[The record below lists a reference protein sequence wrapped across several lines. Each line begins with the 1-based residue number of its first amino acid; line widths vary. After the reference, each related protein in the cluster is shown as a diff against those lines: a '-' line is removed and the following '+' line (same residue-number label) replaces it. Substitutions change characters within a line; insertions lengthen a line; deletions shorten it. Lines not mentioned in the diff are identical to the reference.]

1 MQHDNQVEIGKVVP
15 TDTTRMGRM
24 LHGGRLT
31 ATMKSAKT
39 GEHVT
44 LTLHAMK
51 KDGKWEHAIWADA
64 THVFIKRG
72 HGEYGSDTIGTYY
85 PLTGKLYWKSRD
97 AAWRYAALHT
107 LLAAT
112 TGQQSTDKFNITE
125 ASMCGKCGRELTDP
139 ESIARGIGPTC
150 LGALTGSVHYRQ
162 MDENLV
168 ERVREVATTPTYVP
182 GTTLTVEQH
191 AAAEEAALGGTTD
204 KRGRPVPRTFE
215 ALAAAVKR

>member
-24 LHGGRLT
+24 LQGGRLT

-51 KDGKWEHAIWADA
+51 KDGRWNHVLFAEA

-85 PLTGKLYWKSRD
+85 PETGKLYWKSRD

-107 LLAAT
+107 LVAAT
-112 TGQQSTDKFNITE
+112 TGEQSTDKFTVTE
-125 ASMCGKCGRELTDP
+125 SEQCGKCGRELTDP

-150 LGALTGSVHYRQ
+150 LGALTGSVHYHAPAKAHGTVAQ
-162 MDENLV
+162 VPVLDEAV
-168 ERVREVATTPTYVP
+168 MP
-182 GTTLTVEQH
+182 GAQKLYEDLRP
-191 AAAEEAALGGTTD
+191 AGLTD

-215 ALAAAVKR
+215 ALVASVKR